1 MTRPNPHTKIN
12 QTSPCQESSEGLPQK
27 STAEIRERVAWLTG
41 RLLAIHWLKQ
51 EKLSAQAPDATDVPG
66 KQ

>member
-1 MTRPNPHTKIN
+1 MPPPNPLTTIN
-12 QTSPCQESSEGLPQK
+12 TTSICEESPEGLPQN

-41 RLLAIHWLKQ
+41 RLLALHWLKQ
-51 EKLSAQAPDATDVPG
+51 YKLSVQAPDATDVLG